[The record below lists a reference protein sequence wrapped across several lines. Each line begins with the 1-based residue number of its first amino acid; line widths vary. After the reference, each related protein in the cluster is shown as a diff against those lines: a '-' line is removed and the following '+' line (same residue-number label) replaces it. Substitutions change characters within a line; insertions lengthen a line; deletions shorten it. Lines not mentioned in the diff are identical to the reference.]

1 MYQCAPGEN
10 NIPKYVLL
18 DNDFEVLAFP
28 DLFPYGSGDYNSE
41 ERSVKLPIRKYFQQR
56 LLNVDIKF
64 AQNIEYL
71 FCAQH
76 IVNLKHLQSE
86 STLTLRLSRGRTLGG
101 NKINAGVL
109 HNPEALKQLVRNE
122 EAYKFL
128 KNIHGSPAY
137 WQNEL
142 FDVLA
147 MLRALGIPTWFLTLL
162 QQICTGQR

>member
-1 MYQCAPGEN
+1 M
-10 NIPKYVLL
+10 L
-18 DNDFEVLAFP
+18 DNDFEILAFP
-28 DLFPYGSGDYNSE
+28 DLFPYGSGAYNSE
-41 ERSVKLPIRKYFQQR
+41 ERSVKLPIHKYFQQR
-56 LLNVDIKF
+56 LLNVDIRF

-109 HNPEALKQLVRNE
+109 RNPEALKQLIRNQ

-128 KNIHGSPAY
+128 KNICGSPAY
-137 WQNEL
+137 WQMSCMMYWQCY
-142 FDVLA
+142 VL
-147 MLRALGIPTWFLTLL
+147 WVFLHGFSLCL